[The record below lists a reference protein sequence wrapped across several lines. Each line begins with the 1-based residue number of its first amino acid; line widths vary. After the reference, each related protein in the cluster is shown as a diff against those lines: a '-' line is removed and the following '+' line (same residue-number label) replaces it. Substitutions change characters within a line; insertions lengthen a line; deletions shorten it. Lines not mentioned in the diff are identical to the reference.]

1 MGFRGVIV
9 LAGTRLVQRLQSFAS
24 FIACILSSPGIS
36 CFFFFHSSGSAL
48 TQLGLPSA
56 GAVLVPAVVAPEA
69 QQGCLQL
76 HQAPAGNKPCLILLV
91 CLAAQVMRL
100 KPVLLSLWSWTSSC

>member
-1 MGFRGVIV
+1 MVFRIIIV
-9 LAGTRLVQRLQSFAS
+9 LAGTGLVQRLKSFAS
-24 FIACILSSPGIS
+24 FIACIFSSPGIS
-36 CFFFFHSSGSAL
+36 CFFHSSGSVL
-48 TQLGLPSA
+48 TQLELPSA
-56 GAVLVPAVVAPEA
+56 GAVLGPAVVAPEA

-91 CLAAQVMRL
+91 CLAVQLMWL